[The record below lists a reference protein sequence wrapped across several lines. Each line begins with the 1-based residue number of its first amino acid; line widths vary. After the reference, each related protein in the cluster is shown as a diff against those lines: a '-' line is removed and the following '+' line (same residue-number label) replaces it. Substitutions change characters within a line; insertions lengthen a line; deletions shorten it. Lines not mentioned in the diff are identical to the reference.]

1 MKTRAFDPETNS
13 LSYVWRRNRVGTRRR
28 GDNRMKELTVLKYV
42 CKQCSDDGCELFIKY
57 PIEDAVYRGEPDTC
71 PLTGSKAAFK
81 EV

>member
-1 MKTRAFDPETNS
+1 
-13 LSYVWRRNRVGTRRR
+13 
-28 GDNRMKELTVLKYV
+28 MKELVVLKYV

-71 PLTGSKAAFK
+71 PLTGSRASFK